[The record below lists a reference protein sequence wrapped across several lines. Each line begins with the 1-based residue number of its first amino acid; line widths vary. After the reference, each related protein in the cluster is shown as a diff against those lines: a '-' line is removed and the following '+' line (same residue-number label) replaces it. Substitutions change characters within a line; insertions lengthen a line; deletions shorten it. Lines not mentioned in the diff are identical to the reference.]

1 MLKKILV
8 WQILHD
14 HTKIFVQS
22 ANFLQLVR
30 QWLESVE
37 IRKPTIAR
45 ILCKIIPA
53 NCPFERTFKL
63 FGITVFRIPPL
74 CKLNPVYQQIINL
87 RYKSLSYLVDECG
100 EDITP
105 YC

>member
-1 MLKKILV
+1 MLEKIIM
-8 WQILHD
+8 WQKVYA
-14 HTKIFVQS
+14 HTKNFFQS
-22 ANFLQLVR
+22 ANLLETVR
-30 QWLESVE
+30 HWLESIE
-37 IRKPTIAR
+37 IHEPTIAR

-53 NCPFERTFKL
+53 NCPFERKIKL

-74 CKLNPVYQQIINL
+74 CKINPVYQQIINL